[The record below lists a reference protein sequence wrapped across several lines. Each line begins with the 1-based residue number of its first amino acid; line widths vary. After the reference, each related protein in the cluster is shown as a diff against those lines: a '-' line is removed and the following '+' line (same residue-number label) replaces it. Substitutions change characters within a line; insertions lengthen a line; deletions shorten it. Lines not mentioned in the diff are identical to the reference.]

1 MIRILIALCVALFA
15 HGQAS
20 AEMAKAKPKP
30 AKEMTI
36 SGCTFSG
43 PENCYYINVGK
54 EKVTLTANAGVV
66 IPPAR
71 TFIVATGKLE
81 PVEIGF
87 CGVKHRFHASKI
99 IPTKRAC
106 PPMKK

>member
-30 AKEMTI
+30 AKEMTV
-36 SGCTFSG
+36 SGCTFLG
-43 PENCYYINVGK
+43 LEGCYYINVGK
-54 EKVTLTANAGVV
+54 ERVTLTANAGVV
-66 IPPAR
+66 IPPPR
-71 TFIVATGKLE
+71 TFVIAKGKLV

-87 CGVKHRFHASKI
+87 CGVKHSFHASSI
-99 IPTKRAC
+99 VSTKRLC
-106 PPMKK
+106 PPKK